1 MIQHRDLFAV
11 IILSYYIYITSLM
24 AQSRANTIFYSTFMG
39 YRGMGAHRTQWF
51 SIGAQDLSMWYDL

>member
-1 MIQHRDLFAV
+1 
-11 IILSYYIYITSLM
+11 M
-24 AQSRANTIFYSTFMG
+24 AQSLANTIFYSTFMG